1 MCVYIYTSLCMWVL
15 VVQLLRCVWL
25 FPTPW
30 SAACQAFLSFIIYW
44 SLLKFMSTELVMPS
58 NHFGL
63 CHLFLLLP
71 SIFSSIT
78 VFSNET
84 ALCIRWPKYWSFSF
98 SINPPT
104 EYSQLISFRNNW
116 FDLLAAQ
123 DTLKILLQHHN
134 SKASILCQPAFCMVQ
149 LSHPYTTTG
158 KIIALTI
165 QTFVSKVMSLLFNM
179 QSRFVIAFLPRS
191 KCLNFVAAVTICS
204 DFEVK
209 EKKIC
214 LCFHFFTIY
223 LTWRD
228 GTRCQDLSFLNVEVK
243 VSFLSLLFH
252 LHQEALYSS
261 LLSEIRIVSSSYVKL
276 LIFPPAILIPACRS
290 SNPAFPM
297 MYSVC

>member
-1 MCVYIYTSLCMWVL
+1 
-15 VVQLLRCVWL
+15 
-25 FPTPW
+25 
-30 SAACQAFLSFIIYW
+30 
-44 SLLKFMSTELVMPS
+44 MSTELVMPS
-58 NHFGL
+58 NHFSL

-191 KCLNFVAAVTICS
+191 SLLISWPQLPPALILEPKKSCASTYFYISNYMHHWTRAPIQTMLSCLIQ
-204 DFEVK
+204 
-209 EKKIC
+209 
-214 LCFHFFTIY
+214 TIY
-223 LTWRD
+223 TQNV
-228 GTRCQDLSFLNVEVK
+228 GYIVCQ
-243 VSFLSLLFH
+243 
-252 LHQEALYSS
+252 
-261 LLSEIRIVSSSYVKL
+261 
-276 LIFPPAILIPACRS
+276 
-290 SNPAFPM
+290 
-297 MYSVC
+297 